1 MKSALTC
8 LFVVAVSAVTLAQDA
23 VKVAPTHYKVVLEN
37 AAVRVLRITY
47 AAGEKSAMHQ
57 HPDSIVVPLSASKVK
72 FTLPDGKT
80 QDSEMANEVAQYT
93 PAGAH
98 SPANVGAGVDAVLV
112 EFKAAAPG
120 KATLPTARPGMT
132 MKVLAEG
139 PRAMAQRVT
148 AAPTF
153 AEPAGTTHEYDQ
165 VVVALGATDQMSLS
179 IAGKPARSK
188 WARGDVEFIGRG
200 VGHETKNNSGKPF
213 DFVIVSI
220 K

>member
-1 MKSALTC
+1 MKSAFTC
-8 LFVVAVSAVTLAQDA
+8 LFVVAVSAAVLAQDA

-57 HPDSIVVPLSASKVK
+57 HPDSIVVPLTASKVK

-93 PAGAH
+93 PAGVH